1 LADQTELL
9 KRSAEP
15 LPVPRSGRTV
25 TVLLGIAAAG
35 LAGFTLCRLLGIDQF
50 TPFAQAISFT
60 GYALPTGLVVAL
72 LAAMGRRW
80 RAAVAA
86 GLVVAALAVV
96 LAPRAVGG
104 DAPSPA
110 QGVAL
115 RLMTLNL
122 RYGGATDAAI
132 SLVRRERPDV
142 LSLQEVT
149 PEALDQ
155 LEAAGIDKWLP
166 YHAARP
172 QPAVAG
178 TALYGKAPL
187 TRARTVNAGTRFDMV
202 RAETVYRGVK
212 LDLVAAHPSPPVPGP
227 PTEDWRLD
235 TDRLP
240 RPTSGDGTVTILAG
254 DFNATLDHSPLR
266 HLIARGYVDAADAV
280 GKGLTPTWQEGWV
293 LPVTID
299 HVLVESGV
307 GVRAV
312 RVYDAAGTDHRALVA
327 DLTLPRV

>member
-1 LADQTELL
+1 M
-9 KRSAEP
+9 
-15 LPVPRSGRTV
+15 
-25 TVLLGIAAAG
+25 TVLLAIAVVALG
-35 LAGFTLCRLLGIDQF
+35 GFTLCRLVGFDRF
-50 TPFAQAISFT
+50 TPLAQLISFT
-60 GYALPTGLVVAL
+60 EYLVPVTVL
-72 LAAMGRRW
+72 VTVLAAVRRQW
-80 RAAVAA
+80 RTT
-86 GLVVAALAVV
+86 LVGCGIVAALVAVLV
-96 LAPRAVGG
+96 PRAVGG
-104 DAPSPA
+104 EAPA
-110 QGVAL
+110 DGVPL

-122 RYGGATDAAI
+122 RYGAATDGAV
-132 SLVRRERPDV
+132 SLVRQLRPDV

-166 YHAARP
+166 YHAVRP
-172 QPAVAG
+172 RPGVAG
-178 TALYGKAPL
+178 TALYGTEPF
-187 TRARTVNAGTRFDMV
+187 RHARTVDSRTRFDMA
-202 RAETVYRGVK
+202 RAETSHKGLK

-240 RPTSGDGTVTILAG
+240 RPTSGDGTATILAG

-312 RVYDAAGTDHRALVA
+312 RVYDAAGTDHRAVVA